1 MMLLRSATQDD
12 LGAIYQLAIRGGFG
26 LTTLPAD
33 ENLLHKRLNWS
44 LESFEK
50 QITHPNGEYY
60 LFVLED
66 TTTGHVVG
74 TSAIEASTGY
84 DTPFYSYK
92 LTRRTRVSHE
102 LNIRTDYD
110 VLNLVNDMQG
120 TSEICTLF
128 LDPEYR
134 VNANGTLLS
143 RSRFLFI
150 ADHRHRFSPTII
162 AEMRGII
169 DEQGNSPFWDAI
181 ASHFFNLP
189 FVKADRLTTSTNK
202 QYIADLMPRNPIYVK
217 LIDPKAQAVIGQPH
231 ESTRPAMNIL
241 LKEGFRYNNYIDIF
255 DGGPTIEA
263 PREEIRTITASQVLE
278 VKRLSDNVSSKRY
291 LVSNGKLDY
300 RAIICEAVFNS
311 DEKTCILSK
320 KDAEIL
326 NIQLG
331 DSVRIAPLKLIDQT
345 IYTREEHDTN

>member
-1 MMLLRSATQDD
+1 MMLLRRATQND

-33 ENLLHKRLNWS
+33 ESLLQKRLDWS
-44 LESFEK
+44 LASFE
-50 QITHPNGEYY
+50 THISSPNGEYY

-66 TTTGHVVG
+66 TETGQVVG
-74 TSAIEASTGY
+74 TSAIEAFTGY
-84 DTPFYSYK
+84 DAPFYSYK

-120 TSEICTLF
+120 SSEICTLF

-150 ADHRHRFSPTII
+150 ADHRARFSPTII

-169 DEQGNSPFWDAI
+169 DDAGNSPFWDAI

-189 FVKADRLTTSTNK
+189 FIQAD
-202 QYIADLMPRNPIYVK
+202 
-217 LIDPKAQAVIGQPH
+217 
-231 ESTRPAMNIL
+231 
-241 LKEGFRYNNYIDIF
+241 
-255 DGGPTIEA
+255 
-263 PREEIRTITASQVLE
+263 SQQVN
-278 VKRLSDNVSSKRY
+278 LSV
-291 LVSNGKLDY
+291 VP
-300 RAIICEAVFNS
+300 
-311 DEKTCILSK
+311 
-320 KDAEIL
+320 
-326 NIQLG
+326 
-331 DSVRIAPLKLIDQT
+331 SVRQSASL
-345 IYTREEHDTN
+345 